1 MRIAMVSEH
10 ASPLAVLGG
19 VDAGGQN
26 VHVAELALAL
36 ARRGASVCV
45 HTRRDDQDLP
55 RRCALGPGVEVDHV
69 AAGPAGPVPKDELLP
84 HMDAFAA
91 QLAEQWRRAKPDVV
105 HAHFWMSGLAAL
117 KAADAVGGIPV
128 VQTFHALGV
137 VKRRYQGGKDTSP
150 PARLEAER
158 DILQR
163 AAHVIATCTDE
174 VFELLRLDASRQKLT
189 VVPCGADLQRFT
201 PDGGRHG
208 VPPRR
213 RGVARVACVGR
224 LVERKGV
231 GTVISALRAMGD
243 DVACELVIAG
253 GPDASDMDRDPEV
266 RRLRALAEAEGV
278 ADRVTFLGRLDR
290 DGTAAVMRSADVVA
304 SVPWYE
310 PFGIVPIEA
319 MACGTPVVASAVGGM
334 IDTVV
339 DGVTGLHVPP
349 RDPERLAD
357 ALAPLL
363 ADPDRRARLGR
374 AGVERARRLYD
385 WDRVG
390 AATLDVYARVA
401 ERRRARFRRSAG
413 AQAGAAGPR
422 RCPTP
427 AATSPRCARADRRGG
442 RARPARGVGRA
453 AGLHAV
459 RAAGAARRG
468 QRRARPAEA
477 QHLTAE
483 LAGRYVTDRQPL
495 SAICLHGDTSAL
507 TAIANDFGWEEAFA
521 RQVRA
526 HGRPGDV
533 LVALSTSG
541 RSPNVL
547 AAVRAAR
554 ECGLRTWALTG
565 PGPNALADLAD
576 DALALP
582 GTSTATVQELHLVA
596 VHVLCGRSTAS
607 SRCARP
613 RAVAARRP
621 GAADRRIAR
630 A

>member
-117 KAADAVGGIPV
+117 KAAAQVGGIPV

-137 VKRRYQGGKDTSP
+137 VKRRYQGQKDTSP
-150 PARLEAER
+150 PERLEAER

-163 AAHVIATCTDE
+163 ADHVVATCTDE

-189 VVPCGADLQRFT
+189 VVPCGADLRLFT
-201 PDGGRHG
+201 PDGGTDG

-213 RGVARVACVGR
+213 RGVTRVACVGR

-231 GTVISALRAMGD
+231 GTVISALAAMGD
-243 DVACELVIAG
+243 RAACELVIAG
-253 GPDASDMDRDPEV
+253 GPDASAMDRDPEV
-266 RRLRALAEAEGV
+266 ARLRALAEAEGV
-278 ADRVTFLGRLDR
+278 ADRVHFLGRLDR

-413 AQAGAAGPR
+413 AQAGAAGAASVPSARRHVAALRAGWPPWRRRSTASRRGASAWPARCRAAGACSRWATAGRRPR
-422 RCPTP
+422 PSTSRPSSR
-427 AATSPRCARADRRGG
+427 AATSP
-442 RARPARGVGRA
+442 
-453 AGLHAV
+453 
-459 RAAGAARRG
+459 
-468 QRRARPAEA
+468 
-477 QHLTAE
+477 
-483 LAGRYVTDRQPL
+483 
-495 SAICLHGDTSAL
+495 SA
-507 TAIANDFGWEEAFA
+507 
-521 RQVRA
+521 
-526 HGRPGDV
+526 
-533 LVALSTSG
+533 
-541 RSPNVL
+541 SP
-547 AAVRAAR
+547 
-554 ECGLRTWALTG
+554 
-565 PGPNALADLAD
+565 
-576 DALALP
+576 
-582 GTSTATVQELHLVA
+582 
-596 VHVLCGRSTAS
+596 
-607 SRCARP
+607 
-613 RAVAARRP
+613 
-621 GAADRRIAR
+621 
-630 A
+630 

>member
-36 ARRGASVCV
+36 ARRGAQVAV
-45 HTRRDDQDLP
+45 HTRRDDPGLP
-55 RRCALGPGVEVDHV
+55 RVAALGPGVEVGHV
-69 AAGPAGPVPKDELLP
+69 AAGPPGPVPKDELLP

-91 QLAEQWRRAKPDVV
+91 QLADEWRACRPDVV

-117 KAADAVGGIPV
+117 KAAAEVGGIPV

-150 PARLEAER
+150 PERLAAER

-163 AAHVIATCTDE
+163 ADHVIATCTDE
-174 VFELLRLDASRQKLT
+174 VFELLRLDASRGKLT
-189 VVPCGADLQRFT
+189 VVPCGADLRVFT
-201 PDGGRHG
+201 PDGGTDG

-231 GTVISALRAMGD
+231 GIVISALARMEGEPP
-243 DVACELVIAG
+243 CELVIAG
-253 GPDASDMDRDPEV
+253 GPDAAALDRDPEV
-266 RRLRALAEAEGV
+266 ARLRALAEAEGV

-290 DGTAAVMRSADVVA
+290 AGTAAVMRSADVVA

-390 AATLDVYARVA
+390 AATLDVYARIA
-401 ERRRARFRRSAG
+401 EPRRTRFRRAGSA
-413 AQAGAAGPR
+413 AASGAAALPTAR
-422 RCPTP
+422 RHV
-427 AATSPRCARADRRGG
+427 AALRAGLTALEAELDRLEAWGERLACTLSDGG
-442 RARPARGVGRA
+442 RLLAVGNGGSA
-453 AGLHAV
+453 
-459 RAAGAARRG
+459 
-468 QRRARPAEA
+468 AEA

-507 TAIANDFGWEEAFA
+507 TAIANDFGWDEAFA

-541 RSPNVL
+541 RSSNVL

-582 GTSTATVQELHLVA
+582 GATTATVQELHLLA
-596 VHVLCGRSTAS
+596 VHVLCGAVDRELAL
-607 SRCARP
+607 RAAP
-613 RAVAARRP
+613 RTSARRSGTP
-621 GAADRRIAR
+621 DRRIAR

>member
-36 ARRGASVCV
+36 ARRGAQVRV
-45 HTRRDDQDLP
+45 HTRRDAPDLP
-55 RRCALGPGVEVDHV
+55 QVATLGPGVDVHHVD
-69 AAGPAGPVPKDELLP
+69 AGPAGPVPKDELLP
-84 HMDAFAA
+84 FMDAFADE
-91 QLAEQWRRAKPDVV
+91 LAEQWRASKPDVV

-117 KAADAVGGIPV
+117 KAAAQVGGIPV

-150 PARLEAER
+150 PERLEAER

-163 AAHVIATCTDE
+163 ADHIVATCTDE
-174 VFELLRLDASRQKLT
+174 VFELLRQDASRQKLT
-189 VVPCGADLQRFT
+189 VVPCGADLRVFT
-201 PDGGRHG
+201 PDGGTEG

-213 RGVARVACVGR
+213 RGVTRVACVGR

-231 GTVISALRAMGD
+231 GTVISALAAMGD
-243 DVACELVIAG
+243 RATCELVIAG
-253 GPDASDMDRDPEV
+253 GPDAAAMDRDPEV
-266 RRLRALAEAEGV
+266 ARLRALAEAEGV
-278 ADRVTFLGRLDR
+278 ADRVHFLGRLDR
-290 DGTAAVMRSADVVA
+290 AGTAAVMRSADVVA

-319 MACGTPVVASAVGGM
+319 MACGTP
-334 IDTVV
+334 VV

-401 ERRRARFRRSAG
+401 EPRRTRFRRAG
-413 AQAGAAGPR
+413 TAAASGAAALPTAR
-422 RCPTP
+422 RHV
-427 AATSPRCARADRRGG
+427 AALRAGLTSLEAELDRLEAWGERLACTLSDGG
-442 RARPARGVGRA
+442 RLLAVGNGGSA
-453 AGLHAV
+453 
-459 RAAGAARRG
+459 
-468 QRRARPAEA
+468 AEA

-483 LAGRYVTDRQPL
+483 LAGRYVTERQPL

-565 PGPNALADLAD
+565 PGPNALVDLAD

-582 GTSTATVQELHLVA
+582 GATTATVQELHLLA
-596 VHVLCGRSTAS
+596 VHVLCGAVDRELAL
-607 SRCARP
+607 RAAP
-613 RAVAARRP
+613 RASARRP
-621 GAADRRIAR
+621 ATQDRHIAR

>member
-1 MRIAMVSEH
+1 
-10 ASPLAVLGG
+10 
-19 VDAGGQN
+19 
-26 VHVAELALAL
+26 
-36 ARRGASVCV
+36 
-45 HTRRDDQDLP
+45 
-55 RRCALGPGVEVDHV
+55 
-69 AAGPAGPVPKDELLP
+69 
-84 HMDAFAA
+84 
-91 QLAEQWRRAKPDVV
+91 
-105 HAHFWMSGLAAL
+105 MSGLAAL
-117 KAADAVGGIPV
+117 KAAAQVGGIPV

-137 VKRRYQGGKDTSP
+137 VKRRYQGQKDTSP
-150 PARLEAER
+150 PVRLEAER

-163 AAHVIATCTDE
+163 ADHVVATCTDE

-189 VVPCGADLQRFT
+189 VVPCGADLRLFT
-201 PDGGRHG
+201 PDGGTDG

-213 RGVARVACVGR
+213 RGVTRVACVGR

-231 GTVISALRAMGD
+231 GTVISALAAMGD
-243 DVACELVIAG
+243 RVPCELVIAG
-253 GPDASDMDRDPEV
+253 GPDSSAMDRDPEV
-266 RRLRALAEAEGV
+266 ARLRALAEAEGV
-278 ADRVTFLGRLDR
+278 AGRVHFLGRLDR
-290 DGTAAVMRSADVVA
+290 AGTAAVMRSADVVA

-374 AGVERARRLYD
+374 AGVERSRRLYD

-401 ERRRARFRRSAG
+401 EPRRTRFRRAG
-413 AQAGAAGPR
+413 TAAATGAALPPTAR
-422 RCPTP
+422 RHV
-427 AATSPRCARADRRGG
+427 AALRAGLTALEAELDRLEAWGERLACTLSDGG
-442 RARPARGVGRA
+442 RLLAVGNGGSA
-453 AGLHAV
+453 
-459 RAAGAARRG
+459 
-468 QRRARPAEA
+468 AEA

-483 LAGRYVTDRQPL
+483 LAGRYVTERQPL

-507 TAIANDFGWEEAFA
+507 TAIANDYGWEEAFA

-547 AAVRAAR
+547 AAVRAAQ

-565 PGPNALADLAD
+565 PGPNALVDLAD

-582 GTSTATVQELHLVA
+582 GATTATVQELHLLA
-596 VHVLCGRSTAS
+596 VHVLCGAVDRELAL
-607 SRCARP
+607 RAAP
-613 RAVAARRP
+613 RASARRP
-621 GAADRRIAR
+621 ASADRRIAR